1 MSSYYGSSGSFR
13 PARQVEEVDP
23 MSSLGNIGDIM
34 LVFACGL
41 MVALVVAWNVDLG
54 KFTQVQMDQEI
65 QQDDI
70 EQITEELYGEGN
82 AFVEKGTVYQDPV
95 TGKYYLVEN
104 ESSGSSTGGSGQS
117 NSSSENS

>member
-1 MSSYYGSSGSFR
+1 
-13 PARQVEEVDP
+13 

-70 EQITEELYGEGN
+70 EQITEQLYGEGN

-95 TGKYYLVEN
+95 TGKYYLIEN
-104 ESSGSSTGGSGQS
+104 ESSGSSAGGSGQGS
-117 NSSSENS
+117 SSSENG